1 MNAVDILKYGNR
13 TFHQTLAR
21 IPMDEWTTPGVC
33 GIWSV
38 KEIVAHLASYEEIL
52 VDILGSFLDGG
63 QTPRLDRYLTLGM
76 SFNDTTVAERQS
88 QSSQEALAEYDKHHV
103 EVMSLIPRLPA
114 DLLRRPGTLPWY
126 GAEYALDDYLVY
138 QFYGHKREH
147 SAQIAVFSDVLEEK
161 AASAKR

>member
-13 TFHQTLAR
+13 TFHNTLR
-21 IPMDEWTTPGVC
+21 LPMEEWTTPAFAVSG
-33 GIWSV
+33 GQR
-38 KEIVAHLASYEEIL
+38 IVAHLASYEELL
-52 VDILGSFLDGG
+52 VDILRSFLDGE
-63 QTPRLDRYLTLGM
+63 QTPRLDRYLALGM

-103 EVMSLIPRLPA
+103 EVMSLIPRLPVE
-114 DLLRRPGTLPWY
+114 LLRRPGTLPWY